1 MAKDLVEMK
10 KDLKLLYYKIA
21 IKHKIRVHVINNNV
35 INKSKK

>member
-10 KDLKLLYYKIA
+10 KDLKLQYYKIA
-21 IKHKIRVHVINNNV
+21 IKHKIRVRVINNNV